1 MIHRKILL
9 GLLILF
15 IGVSLKAQD
24 PQGIITYNR
33 KTDYI
38 SIISK
43 LPHMSKEEV
52 DRMSLTWGNWG
63 SEGSDYQLFY
73 KNKKSLYQ
81 QVKRENDNG
90 YSWKQDKFI
99 LIRDYKN
106 KEREDIIETLGNLY
120 HIKEPMQK
128 RKWKILNEIREIAG
142 YLCMK
147 AETYDPIKD
156 QTIHAWFAD
165 GIMISGGPEGFG
177 GLPGLILEI
186 DINDGDAVITA
197 TKVNLDAAEEVTLPI
212 PKKVKGKK
220 ISKEKFDGIIEKYVR
235 ETIEGKKNPY
245 WRVRY

>member
-1 MIHRKILL
+1 MKKFLISAIAIL
-9 GLLILF
+9 I
-15 IGVSLKAQD
+15 SLSSEAQSSE
-24 PQGIITYNR
+24 GKITYNR

-38 SIISK
+38 SIMSK

-52 DRMSLTWGNWG
+52 DRMSLTWGNWN
-63 SEGSDYQLFY
+63 SKGSDYELLY
-73 KNKKSLYQ
+73 KDQKSLYHPL
-81 QVKRENDNG
+81 KRENDSG

-120 HIKEPMQK
+120 HIKEPMEK
-128 RKWKILNEIREIAG
+128 RKWKILNEIKEVSG

-147 AETYDPIKD
+147 AETYDPVKD

-165 GIMISGGPEGFG
+165 GIMFSGGPEGFG
-177 GLPGLILEI
+177 GLPGLILEL
-186 DINDGDAVITA
+186 DINDGDAIITA
-197 TKVNLDAAEEVTLPI
+197 TEVKLDNENIELPI